1 MTNIA
6 VIENKI
12 SSVKKYLKIL
22 GRYKK
27 YSRREL
33 ESDVD
38 IRGAL
43 ERYLYLAAQ
52 ATIDL
57 SEAVVAYK
65 EFRKPSAISENFY
78 ILEEEGAISAEL
90 AEKLAGMAG
99 FRNIIA
105 HDYEK
110 INYDIVY
117 EILHKGLGD
126 IEKFLAV
133 IKNLF
138 RL

>member
-6 VIENKI
+6 VIENKV

-27 YSRREL
+27 YSKQEL

-52 ATIDL
+52 AIIDL
-57 SEAVVAYK
+57 SEAVVAFK
-65 EFRKPSAISENFY
+65 EFRKPNAMSESFY
-78 ILEEEGAISAEL
+78 ILEEEGVVPAKL

-99 FRNIIA
+99 FRNVIA

-117 EILHKGLGD
+117 EVLHKGLGD
-126 IEKFLAV
+126 IEKFLAA
-133 IKNLF
+133 IKKSF